1 MSVAAL
7 NLIKYKDNTFIKDNR
22 NRRMFAIE
30 PEILRLTRSQNDGSM
45 IKLLSNNFYLEHF

>member
-7 NLIKYKDNTFIKDNR
+7 NLIKYKDNAFIKDNR